1 MGEPC
6 KISDHFSKNLAYRLN
21 VSAVLKDNED
31 DIVSA
36 TELDSHAGSPV
47 VGKYVRILED
57 TGRKASVSGFTS
69 ELGKPMSV
77 PVVNAAIAYDCGFT
91 GDTKILVI
99 YNALYFRNME
109 VNIIPPFMMLFS
121 GSIRGLDILN

>member
-1 MGEPC
+1 
-6 KISDHFSKNLAYRLN
+6 LAYRLN

-36 TELDSHAGSPV
+36 TELDSNADSPV

-109 VNIIPPFMMLFS
+109 VNLIPPFMMLFS